1 MKYFHTK
8 LWITTILCGVILI
21 ALVIKLVNNT
31 YWELAIGSIITFLC
45 GIIIYIQ
52 QIKYTEQIAEL
63 ENRKNDYEKTKGLL
77 NRIDTTL
84 NIYRRFESLICMLDP
99 TKDVRSI
106 ISEVVQLQENI
117 DSILSEFRVHK
128 MKINSHEELIR
139 YERVLGVVIN
149 AYHMVFDGFKSEV
162 VAKLNDLQGS
172 AETALCAAEQIG
184 TPTDKL
190 NVVITLQQKHKY
202 INERKEVFL
211 NILRAQEA
219 NINKMR
225 SAVSEAKDMLLNA
238 EYDLLENNN

>member
-84 NIYRRFESLICMLDP
+84 NVYRRFESLICMLDP

-117 DSILSEFRVHK
+117 DSILDYMHCRYGSRDLSFT
-128 MKINSHEELIR
+128 LIEASR
-139 YERVLGVVIN
+139 QAG
-149 AYHMVFDGFKSEV
+149 
-162 VAKLNDLQGS
+162 
-172 AETALCAAEQIG
+172 
-184 TPTDKL
+184 
-190 NVVITLQQKHKY
+190 ITY
-202 INERKEVFL
+202 IVYPKKK
-211 NILRAQEA
+211 
-219 NINKMR
+219 KMR
-225 SAVSEAKDMLLNA
+225 RNA
-238 EYDLLENNN
+238 